1 MTDKTLITDDD
12 LRNLRAVEDKGL
24 FKGEDGYTAYWTD
37 GDRMIT
43 HKTYTT
49 DKHIAE
55 QELKNLLLKY
65 WIEKDAG
72 TKMNAIIRAIRT
84 ASKIELAEINSHVED
99 EMELRGMKRRD
110 MGWRLKRRKVMRVKD
125 YLWSYYD
132 RKDYDEQGNQA

>member
-1 MTDKTLITDDD
+1 
-12 LRNLRAVEDKGL
+12 
-24 FKGEDGYTAYWTD
+24 
-37 GDRMIT
+37 MIT

-132 RKDYDEQGNQA
+132 RKDYDEQGNQV